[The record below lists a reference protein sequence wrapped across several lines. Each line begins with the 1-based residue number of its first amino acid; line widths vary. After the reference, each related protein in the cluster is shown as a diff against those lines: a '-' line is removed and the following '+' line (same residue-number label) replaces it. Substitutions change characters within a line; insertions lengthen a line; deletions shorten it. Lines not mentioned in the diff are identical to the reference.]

1 MVTGLFLQLTRR
13 VWSRRVTFRPFRRS
27 ELRVGRIKASP
38 EALENAET
46 FERVPDSFERI
57 PDSMHQLGDS
67 FERVA
72 DSIQRVA
79 NSRKQVPDSFTRTGV
94 LVSKLATLLKE
105 FAIVYMNSGRL
116 CKEFPILCKVLATLS
131 KEFAFSY
138 VFSALEAPLSAV
150 WRLINEVKNGFS
162 RPFDIL
168 TSHF

>member
-1 MVTGLFLQLTRR
+1 MQLGNERT
-13 VWSRRVTFRPFRRS
+13 SRSGV
-27 ELRVGRIKASP
+27 EKASS

-46 FERVPDSFERI
+46 FERI
-57 PDSMHQLGDS
+57 PDSLHQLGDS

-94 LVSKLATLLKE
+94 LVSKLATLVKE
-105 FAIVYMNSGRL
+105 FPILYMNSGRL

-138 VFSALEAPLSAV
+138 VFSAFEAPFAGLATDQRCGKWLFTPRSV
-150 WRLINEVKNGFS
+150 FS
-162 RPFDIL
+162 RIIFRSGS
-168 TSHF
+168 TS